1 MKVSKEI
8 VNNFVIPAMIGM
20 VLGLILS
27 FLLIGSCHAQETYS
41 DINRI
46 ALYWD
51 ESAPSDS
58 IEFYYVRVNDT
69 TYPIPAGNDSIVFPG
84 QPPNDLAIIIQA
96 ANKCARM
103 SDPSEPWFLTYAPPT
118 PPAPAD
124 LDSVFYDLNA
134 MSVIWEANGIT
145 GTYSGNRIGLWNGM
159 GIIFSAPQK
168 DDYWITVTVAGKT
181 GPAMIRINGIEKTVG
196 TISEDVTIKLV
207 GVSGIRIEAVGD
219 LLFFKG
225 IYLMRQLF
233 DCPKPKRVIIRAVT
247 IK

>member
-1 MKVSKEI
+1 MKTFIILFLMQLMSRFIYADTMQLVPRFTDGDTLVVSWDANVPEDSVLQYLCYADNLARPTTGTSMEWI
-8 VNNFVIPAMIGM
+8 GLTRTTNFHVVAENKCGFS
-20 VLGLILS
+20 L
-27 FLLIGSCHAQETYS
+27 
-41 DINRI
+41 
-46 ALYWD
+46 
-51 ESAPSDS
+51 PSDQ
-58 IEFYYVRVNDT
+58 ITAVY
-69 TYPIPAGNDSIVFPG
+69 
-84 QPPNDLAIIIQA
+84 
-96 ANKCARM
+96 K
-103 SDPSEPWFLTYAPPT
+103 

-124 LDSVFYDLNA
+124 LDSMFYDLNE
-134 MSVIWEANGIT
+134 MSVIWEVNGIT

-159 GIIFSAPQK
+159 GVIFSAPQK